1 MYHHSKKGLTML
13 FKLKPLP
20 AIVSAAFLAGGL
32 TLAGTAQAD
41 VTLNAGAKMS
51 SESNVFGITTKANE
65 LKDSYRVLSASA
77 VYFTPLN
84 ATETTYFIGQVGA
97 NASTYSTYSS
107 LDNSS
112 VMASVGL
119 YQQLSSSWSGT
130 ITGSGF
136 SRTTQQDANDAKG
149 NGATLEIKNQ
159 LSEAVWVKGVAA
171 YSDSDANLASNS
183 STSRTYGASIGFLPS
198 TSTFVNLGYNNSM
211 HDSKTTAFQSTSS
224 TVYADVTL
232 QLAKYLFLNGG
243 FASQRNDSNNTNFAS
258 NLATNNIA
266 SLGLNFSF

>member
-1 MYHHSKKGLTML
+1 MKGFAML

-97 NASTYSTYSS
+97 NASKYSTYNS

-112 VMASVGL
+112 VMASLGL

-130 ITGSGF
+130 VTGSGF
-136 SRTTQQDANDAKG
+136 SRTTEQAANDAKG

-159 LSEAVWVKGVAA
+159 LSETVWVKGSAA
-171 YSDSDANLASNS
+171 YNTSKANLDRNSN
-183 STSRTYGASIGFLPS
+183 TGKTYGLSMGYMPLQDTFLNFGYSQSVRDFKNTAPFFQA
-198 TSTFVNLGYNNSM
+198 TSQTL
-211 HDSKTTAFQSTSS
+211 
-224 TVYADVTL
+224 YADVT
-232 QLAKYLFLNGG
+232 QRLAKNVFLNGG
-243 FASQRNDSNNTNFAS
+243 FARQNNESNKAGSAS
-258 NLATNNIA
+258 TNNIV
-266 SLGLNFSF
+266 SLGLNLSF